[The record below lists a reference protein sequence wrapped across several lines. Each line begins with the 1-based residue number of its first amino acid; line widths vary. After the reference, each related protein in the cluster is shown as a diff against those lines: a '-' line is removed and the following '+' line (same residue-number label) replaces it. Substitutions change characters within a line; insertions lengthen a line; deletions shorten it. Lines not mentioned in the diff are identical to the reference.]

1 MPHRVFHII
10 HRVFHTCPHRWKTAV
25 IHIPVDIKAVK
36 EKIHGRIAK
45 VSTWGRREGTTMT
58 DTIAAI
64 ATPAMPSAI
73 GILRLSGPE
82 SIAALSAIFR
92 PLGGKPLEEQ
102 EDRHLVLGEL
112 LGPGG
117 EVIDQALATI
127 SHGPHSYTGEDTA
140 EVQCHG
146 SPAVLSL
153 GLEALFAQG
162 VRQAG
167 PGEFT
172 RRAFLNGRLDL
183 TQAEAVADLIDA
195 ETPAAVRQAAG
206 QLAGALGRR
215 VGAIY
220 NGLTDLLA
228 HFHAVLDYPDE
239 DIDPFRTDTIR
250 EGLTGARTALE
261 ELLATY
267 QRGKYIAGGVPCVLV
282 GRPNAGKSSLLNAL
296 VGYDRAIVTDIPGT
310 TRDTVEA
317 KCVLGGVTLRLID
330 TAGIRETDDT
340 VERMGV
346 ERSRAAL
353 EEAALALVLWDGSR
367 PLGEEDWDLLADART
382 HAPVILVRT
391 KADLPS
397 KPMPVLGVE
406 EMPPVVS
413 VSAKTGQGLD
423 KLGELVEGLFP
434 TVGIGGAG
442 ELLTNARQAE
452 AARRALDS
460 VARAEDSLEA
470 GVTPDALLTDV
481 EEALSALGELTGA
494 NIREDVTARI
504 FERFCVGK

>member
-1 MPHRVFHII
+1 MSEP
-10 HRVFHTCPHRWKTAV
+10 
-25 IHIPVDIKAVK
+25 
-36 EKIHGRIAK
+36 
-45 VSTWGRREGTTMT
+45 
-58 DTIAAI
+58 IAAI
-64 ATPAMPSAI
+64 ATPPVPSAI
-73 GILRLSGPE
+73 GIVRVSGE
-82 SIAALSAIFR
+82 GAIEAASAVFRAASGR
-92 PLGGKPLEEQ
+92 PLAACES
-102 EDRHLVLGEL
+102 RRLVYGTL
-112 LGPGG
+112 LGPDGAP
-117 EVIDQALATI
+117 IDQVLATI
-127 SHGPHSYTGEDTA
+127 SRAPHSYTGEDTA
-140 EVQCHG
+140 ELQCHG
-146 SPAVLSL
+146 SPAVLAMA
-153 GLEALFAQG
+153 LEALFAQG

-172 RRAFLNGRLDL
+172 KRAFLNGKLDL
-183 TQAEAVADLIDA
+183 TQAEAVADLLEA

-206 QLAGALGRR
+206 QLSGALSRR
-215 VGAIY
+215 VAALY
-220 NGLTDLLA
+220 DGLVDLMA

-239 DIDPFRTDTIR
+239 DIDPFRADTIR
-250 EGLTGARTALE
+250 EGLDAARTGLEAL
-261 ELLATY
+261 LRTY
-267 QRGKYIAGGVPCVLV
+267 DRGRYIAGGVPCVLI

-330 TAGIRETDDT
+330 TAGIRETEDT
-340 VERMGV
+340 VERIGV

-353 EEAALALVLWDGSR
+353 EEAALALVLWDGSTA
-367 PLGEEDWDLLADART
+367 LGEEDWDLLADARA
-382 HAPVILVRT
+382 HAPVLLVRT

-434 TVGIGGAG
+434 TVGAGGAG

-452 AARRALDS
+452 AARRALEG
-460 VARAEDSLEA
+460 VARAEESLEA
-470 GVTPDALLTDV
+470 GITPDALLTDV

-494 NIREDVTARI
+494 NIREDITARI

>member
-1 MPHRVFHII
+1 
-10 HRVFHTCPHRWKTAV
+10 
-25 IHIPVDIKAVK
+25 
-36 EKIHGRIAK
+36 
-45 VSTWGRREGTTMT
+45 
-58 DTIAAI
+58 
-64 ATPAMPSAI
+64 
-73 GILRLSGPE
+73 
-82 SIAALSAIFR
+82 
-92 PLGGKPLEEQ
+92 
-102 EDRHLVLGEL
+102 
-112 LGPGG
+112 
-117 EVIDQALATI
+117 
-127 SHGPHSYTGEDTA
+127 
-140 EVQCHG
+140 
-146 SPAVLSL
+146 
-153 GLEALFAQG
+153 
-162 VRQAG
+162 
-167 PGEFT
+167 
-172 RRAFLNGRLDL
+172 
-183 TQAEAVADLIDA
+183 
-195 ETPAAVRQAAG
+195 
-206 QLAGALGRR
+206 LGRR

-220 NGLTDLLA
+220 SGLTDLLA

-239 DIDPFRTDTIR
+239 DIDPFRADTIR
-250 EGLTGARTALE
+250 EGLTGARAALE

-442 ELLTNARQAE
+442 ELLTNTRQAE

>member
-1 MPHRVFHII
+1 M
-10 HRVFHTCPHRWKTAV
+10 
-25 IHIPVDIKAVK
+25 
-36 EKIHGRIAK
+36 
-45 VSTWGRREGTTMT
+45 S

-64 ATPAMPSAI
+64 ATPAAPSAI

-82 SIAALSAIFR
+82 AISALSALFR
-92 PLGGKPLEEQ
+92 PLGGRPLTEY
-102 EDRHLVLGEL
+102 EDRRLVLGEL
-112 LGPGG
+112 LGPEG

-127 SHGPHSYTGEDTA
+127 SHGPRSYTGEDTA

-153 GLEALFAQG
+153 GLEALFARG

-206 QLAGALGRR
+206 QLSGALSRR

-220 NGLTDLLA
+220 DGLTHLLA

-239 DIDPFRTDTIR
+239 DIDPFRADTIR
-250 EGLTGARTALE
+250 AALDQARRALE
-261 ELLATY
+261 ELLTTY

-296 VGYDRAIVTDIPGT
+296 VGYDRAIVTDVPGT

-317 KCVLGGVTLRLID
+317 RCVLGGVTLRLID
-330 TAGIRETDDT
+330 TAGIRETDDA
-340 VERMGV
+340 VERIGV
-346 ERSRAAL
+346 ARSKAAL
-353 EEAALALVLWDGSR
+353 EEAALALVLWDGSV
-367 PLGEEDWDLLADART
+367 PVTEEDVALLESAMDR
-382 HAPVILVRT
+382 APVILVRT

-397 KPMPVLGVE
+397 APMPVLGLE
-406 EMPPVVS
+406 RMPPVVS
-413 VSAKTGQGLD
+413 VSARTGQGLD
-423 KLGELVEGLFP
+423 KLGELVAERFP
-434 TVGIGGAG
+434 TAGAGAAG
-442 ELLTNARQAE
+442 ELLTNARQAQ

-460 VARAEDSLEA
+460 VGRAGESLAA
-470 GVTPDALLTDV
+470 GITPDALLTDV